1 MSSTGNA
8 RPDLPMKAKL
18 ASFFLT
24 LIFNMCAG
32 VAIFF
37 LMLLAMNGFNE
48 SDAEY
53 GLGIYI
59 VLAVLVSLAMS
70 AGAVAAVHLLVMKRK
85 LRGGI
90 AALIAV
96 PLFSIVGAVLK
107 IVSSIIGVLIADY
120 IRVNY

>member
-1 MSSTGNA
+1 
-8 RPDLPMKAKL
+8 
-18 ASFFLT
+18 
-24 LIFNMCAG
+24 MCAG

-96 PLFSIVGAVLK
+96 PLFSILGAVLK